1 MKRPFTL
8 CMLHSRSAEHLSP
21 HLASSLF
28 GYGLAA
34 GRASSQSDRHPHL
47 ISVMTNAHKLRA
59 LVVEATWNTK
69 QLVGHPMVEGDG
81 LPELT
86 DEQIQEFREAFNLF
100 DLDGGGSIDESE
112 LGTVMR
118 SLGQNPPPEE
128 LQEMIAA
135 VDEDGGGEIEFDEFC
150 TLMCARSQLANKFTT
165 PIHCVS
171 TSHKRCLAIASCS
184 QG

>member
-1 MKRPFTL
+1 
-8 CMLHSRSAEHLSP
+8 
-21 HLASSLF
+21 
-28 GYGLAA
+28 
-34 GRASSQSDRHPHL
+34 
-47 ISVMTNAHKLRA
+47 MTNAHKLRA

-135 VDEDGGGEIEFDEFC
+135 VDTDGGGEIISAVGKCVAEVKCETKPCVVVGTRCPEADEG
-150 TLMCARSQLANKFTT
+150 AIRAA
-165 PIHCVS
+165 
-171 TSHKRCLAIASCS
+171 LAIFNRASS
-184 QG
+184 QRVHASQRRAAAPWPTRAAPSAPPRAGPPRV

>member
-1 MKRPFTL
+1 
-8 CMLHSRSAEHLSP
+8 MLHSHSTKHLSP
-21 HLASSLF
+21 HLALRLRFSR
-28 GYGLAA
+28 GPGLA
-34 GRASSQSDRHPHL
+34 RVTDTTHL

-135 VDEDGGGEIEFDEFC
+135 VDTDGGGEIEFEEFC
-150 TLMCARSQLANKFTT
+150 SLMCARSSPTKILPESPLLCSIVTT
-165 PIHCVS
+165 RSP
-171 TSHKRCLAIASCS
+171 SHTNDVVAVASCS